1 MTLSTLRWLRWTHLG
16 DLDVSLEDG
25 EPVLFHKLEQLERP
39 HVGHNFEAGE
49 GLFSNEGSGQAG

>member
-1 MTLSTLRWLRWTHLG
+1 LRWLRETHLG

-25 EPVLFHKLEQLERP
+25 EPVLFYKLEQLERP

-49 GLFSNEGSGQAG
+49 GLSSNKGSGRRAG